1 MSAPQ
6 RVVVVGG
13 GLAGHAAVTTLR
25 QDGYSGAIT
34 LLTEEEHRPYDRPP
48 LSKEVLRGD
57 IDTTTLEADYDALGV
72 EVHTASAAER
82 LRPGEVVTAT
92 GTHAYDGLVVAT
104 GSEPLRLPGQ
114 AAADVFELRTLGD
127 ALRLRTALD
136 GARAVAVVGAGWI
149 GAEVATIAAAR
160 GCAVTVVDA
169 ASTPLAG
176 ALPAEVG
183 RHTVPWYAEHGI
195 DLRLNSAVTGIDPGG
210 VDLAGGDRI
219 DADVVVV
226 GIGARPRTAWLADS
240 GLTLARDGALVV
252 DSRLAA
258 GPAGV
263 YGAGDIVRFPSER
276 SGGELRVEHWE
287 HAAASGRAAARN
299 LLGAAEPYD
308 PVPYFWSDQLGHR
321 LQYVG
326 HHAPGDRLVYRGR
339 PDGGE
344 PWAALWLRGDALRA
358 VLAVDRPRDVLDAR
372 RLLGRG
378 GAVRPEVAADPAV
391 RLAEAAVPAG

>member
-1 MSAPQ
+1 MSTPR

-13 GLAGHAAVTTLR
+13 GLAGHSAVTTLR
-25 QDGYSGAIT
+25 QDGYDGAIT

-57 IDTTTLEADYDALGV
+57 VDTTTLEADYDALGV
-72 EVHTASAAER
+72 ALHTGAAAER

-92 GTHAYDGLVVAT
+92 GTHAFDGLVVAT
-104 GSEPLRLPGQ
+104 GSAPLRLPGQ
-114 AAADVFELRTLGD
+114 AADVHELRTLSD
-127 ALRLRTALD
+127 ALGLRAAFG
-136 GARAVAVVGAGWI
+136 GAGSVAVVGAGWI

-160 GCAVTVVDA
+160 GCKVTVVDA
-169 ASTPLAG
+169 AATPLAG
-176 ALPAEVG
+176 ALPADVG
-183 RHTVPWYAEHGI
+183 RHTVPWYSEHGI
-195 DLRLNSAVTGIDPGG
+195 DLRLDSAVTGIGGSG

-252 DSRLAA
+252 DSRLSA
-258 GPAGV
+258 GQAGV
-263 YGAGDIVRFPSER
+263 YGAGDIIRFPSER
-276 SGGELRVEHWE
+276 SGGEIRVEHWE

-299 LLGAAEPYD
+299 LLGAGETYD
-308 PVPYFWSDQLGHR
+308 PVPYFWSDQLGRR

-326 HHAPGDRLVYRGR
+326 HHGAGDRLVFRGR
-339 PDGGE
+339 PDGDE
-344 PWAALWLRGDALRA
+344 PWTALWLRGDVLRA

-378 GAVRPEVAADPAV
+378 AAVRPEVAGDPAV
-391 RLAEAAVPAG
+391 RLAEAVLPAG

>member
-1 MSAPQ
+1 VSALR

-25 QDGYSGAIT
+25 REGYDGAIT
-34 LLTEEEHRPYDRPP
+34 LLTEEEHPPYDRPP

-57 IDTTTLEADYDALGV
+57 LDTTTLDADYDALAV
-72 EVHTASAAER
+72 EVHTTCAAER

-92 GTHAYDGLVVAT
+92 GTHGYDGLVVAT

-114 AAADVFELRTLGD
+114 PAVGVFELRTLAD
-127 ALRLRTALD
+127 ALRLRAVL
-136 GARAVAVVGAGWI
+136 GGGQAVAVVGAGWI

-160 GCAVTVVDA
+160 GSEVTVVDA

-183 RHTVPWYAEHGI
+183 RHTEPWYAEHGI
-195 DLRLNSAVTGIDPGG
+195 DLRLDSAVTGIDAGG

-226 GIGARPRTAWLADS
+226 GIGARPRTAWLAGS
-240 GLTLARDGALVV
+240 GLTVGTDGALVV
-252 DSRLAA
+252 DALLSA

-299 LLGAAEPYD
+299 LLGAGEPYD

-321 LQYVG
+321 VQYVG
-326 HHAPGDRLVYRGR
+326 HHGPGDRLLYRGR
-339 PDGGE
+339 PNGGD
-344 PWAALWLRGDALRA
+344 PWTALWLRGDALRA
-358 VLAVDRPRDVLDAR
+358 VLAVDRPRDVADAR
-372 RLLGRG
+372 RLLSRG
-378 GAVRPEVAADPAV
+378 AAVRPQLAADPAV
-391 RLAEAAVPAG
+391 RLAEAAVPPG